1 VSGGARARKRALV
14 VGVGGLGCPAAIA
27 LARAGVGTIGLCD
40 DDLVDRSNLHRQIL
54 FGDADVGGSK
64 VACAEAALRGW
75 APRLDVRV
83 HARRLLP
90 GNAID
95 LVRHYDVVLEGS
107 DNFATKFLAADA
119 CALARVPVVHA
130 SAVRWIGTALAVGAG
145 GGPCYRCLFE
155 DLPGEGAPNCAEAGV
170 MGPVVG
176 VVAAAQADLALAL
189 LDGEVDGTSPATGGS
204 ADVLPAR
211 RPLPERGRNL
221 AVGQLVTFDGRTG
234 ELRRRALAARAD
246 CPLCGADV
254 PPMSRIRSIDAQA
267 YAAPA
272 CAG

>member
-1 VSGGARARKRALV
+1 M
-14 VGVGGLGCPAAIA
+14 A
-27 LARAGVGTIGLCD
+27 LARAGVGTVGLCD

-54 FGDADVGGSK
+54 FADADVGGSK
-64 VACAEAALRGW
+64 VACAEAALRAW
-75 APRLDVRV
+75 APRVDVRV

-155 DLPGEGAPNCAEAGV
+155 DLPGDGAPNCAEAGV

-189 LDGEVDGTSPATGGS
+189 LDGEGS
-204 ADVLPAR
+204 
-211 RPLPERGRNL
+211 G
-221 AVGQLVTFDGRTG
+221 GQLVTFDGRSG
-234 ELRRRALAARAD
+234 ELRRRTIAPRAD

-254 PPMSRIRSIDAQA
+254 PPTIRIKSIDAQA